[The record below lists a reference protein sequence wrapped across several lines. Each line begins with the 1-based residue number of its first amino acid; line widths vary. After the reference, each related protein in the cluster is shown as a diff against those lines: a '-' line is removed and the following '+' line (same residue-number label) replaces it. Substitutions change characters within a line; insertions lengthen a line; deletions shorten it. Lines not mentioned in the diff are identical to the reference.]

1 MKYFRMR
8 LRQKSRK
15 RMIKNIINLIQN
27 TSEEIRRI
35 FLYPGI
41 SSACEKNNR
50 KHPVLH
56 PGHNVD
62 RDNFPAYH

>member
-1 MKYFRMR
+1 
-8 LRQKSRK
+8 
-15 RMIKNIINLIQN
+15 MIKNIINLIQN
-27 TSEEIRRI
+27 TLEEIRRI

-50 KHPVLH
+50 KHPVLR